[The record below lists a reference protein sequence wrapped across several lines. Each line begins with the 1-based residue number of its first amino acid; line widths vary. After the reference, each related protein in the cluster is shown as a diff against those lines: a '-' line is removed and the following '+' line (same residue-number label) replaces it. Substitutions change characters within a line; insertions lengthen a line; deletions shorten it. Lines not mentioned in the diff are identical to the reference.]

1 MKRSLAILLSISLIF
16 VLGISPVHA
25 AVKPGSSCKK
35 LGSTSTSSG
44 KTFTCI
50 KKNNKLVW
58 NSGVKSKSSDSG
70 VSVDKNLLNVVI
82 TIPASFYEG
91 TKVTQQQLDADA
103 AKNGYG
109 KAKLNSDGSVT
120 WSMSKAEHRKVMADF
135 KKSVDDYIQE
145 AVDESPKVFREVT
158 YDEKMTEFKVKVY
171 KEMFEQDLSAGF
183 IGFGIAIL
191 AQFYQ
196 MFSSGVKD
204 PKVVIQLIDVS
215 TNRMFET
222 EQYPAKN

>member
-1 MKRSLAILLSISLIF
+1 MRRSLAILLSISLTS
-16 VLGISPVHA
+16 VLGLSPVHA

-44 KTFTCI
+44 RTYTCI

-58 NSGVKSKSSDSG
+58 NSGVKTKSSGSG
-70 VSVDKNLLNVVI
+70 VSVDKNLFNVVI

-103 AKNGYG
+103 AKDGYG

-120 WSMSKAEHRKVMADF
+120 WTMSKAEHRKVMADF
-135 KKSVDDYIQE
+135 KKSVDEYIQE

-171 KEMFEQDLSAGF
+171 QEMFEEDLSAGF

-196 MFSSGVKD
+196 MFSSGTKE
-204 PKVVIQLIDVS
+204 PKVAVQFIDVT
-215 TNRMFET
+215 TNRIFDS
-222 EQYPAKN
+222 QKFPAKD